1 VHSRGVL
8 YPIIT
13 QFNYAQVLSGHS
25 PYHGSTEEFAV
36 CEILEGKRPKKPKMA
51 ARRGFTKK
59 LWKVLEQCWAEDRNR
74 RPALEVVLSALNN
87 ATPHWEK
94 RKSIRTFVTSA
105 LADLRHKR
113 VSSFTHRLAVPLQ
126 MLSGLF
132 SFRHNGGLPS
142 LDCAAFI
149 STLARLYLTTSASI
163 RDVSAWVELALESR
177 AFRQVTIV
185 CLRSHNTSGDCG
197 WVFLGLLESFHPFSQ
212 KKVATNVVSKFMYLL
227 FSISA
232 LVIYSAL

>member
-1 VHSRGVL
+1 M
-8 YPIIT
+8 
-13 QFNYAQVLSGHS
+13 SGHS

>member
-1 VHSRGVL
+1 MRCAFTRFFYL
-8 YPIIT
+8 ILT
-13 QFNYAQVLSGHS
+13 QTNYVQVLSEHS

-59 LWKVLEQCWAEDRNR
+59 LWKVLEQCWVEDRNQ
-74 RPALEVVLSALNN
+74 RPALEVVLSALND

-105 LADLRHKR
+105 FAELRHKR

-132 SFRHNGGLPS
+132 SFRHNGRLSS
-142 LDCAAFI
+142 LYCAAFI
-149 STLARLYLTTSASI
+149 STLARSYSATSALM
-163 RDVSAWVELALESR
+163 RDVSAWVKLALESR
-177 AFRQVTIV
+177 AFR
-185 CLRSHNTSGDCG
+185 LPS
-197 WVFLGLLESFHPFSQ
+197 ES
-212 KKVATNVVSKFMYLL
+212 
-227 FSISA
+227 
-232 LVIYSAL
+232 